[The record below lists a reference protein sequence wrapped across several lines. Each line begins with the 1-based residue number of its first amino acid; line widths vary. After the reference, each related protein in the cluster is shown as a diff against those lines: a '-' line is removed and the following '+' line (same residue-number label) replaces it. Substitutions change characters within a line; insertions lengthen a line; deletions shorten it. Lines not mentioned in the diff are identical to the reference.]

1 MDAWAEHKKKMA
13 EQEKKADKADA
24 EKKKKEDAYDE
35 SIWNLT
41 KQRAAKN
48 IPVPQTSQVQ
58 RPQSTQQKQPVQSVQ
73 RTQSQPVQRTVTQQ
87 KPVTPPVTKTP
98 VQSVQKSVTQQPVQ
112 KTTQPVTQQKP
123 QVQPTAKPVQ
133 KPVVKTEPKQ
143 VAKPAEP
150 VQSVDDN
157 IEEDEVVKLVKIS
170 ARINEKVDEVMKDMA
185 QEFGVPFSQV
195 VRLAIDGHLEKY
207 LGTVR
212 YIDGD
217 QGENIQRTVAIIANE
232 LQGIR
237 NELNKIGVNVNQVAK
252 WNNLERQIER
262 LNDEYKT
269 ATPVRKKEIQDRLM
283 YLTRVQKS
291 VNWNYFSL
299 FGVEKYL
306 DRFDAVAERVGE
318 QLWHTQE

>member
-1 MDAWAEHKKKMA
+1 MGIIFNLDGTTDAWAEHKRKQMEEQKRAGA
-13 EQEKKADKADA
+13 EG
-24 EKKKKEDAYDE
+24 KKKTAGEDSVDDVSVLLPKPKAPPSVLIPKLE
-35 SIWNLT
+35 VQPT
-41 KQRAAKN
+41 AK
-48 IPVPQTSQVQ
+48 
-58 RPQSTQQKQPVQSVQ
+58 SVQ
-73 RTQSQPVQRTVTQQ
+73 KTVTQQ
-87 KPVTPPVTKTP
+87 KPVTPPVKKTP
-98 VQSVQKSVTQQPVQ
+98 VQPVQKSVAQQSVQ
-112 KTTQPVTQQKP
+112 KTTQAVTQPKP

-133 KPVVKTEPKQ
+133 KTVAKPEPKQ
-143 VAKPAEP
+143 TVKPAEP

-157 IEEDEVVKLVKIS
+157 IEEDEVIKLVKIS

-217 QGENIQRTVAIIANE
+217 QGENIQRTMAIIANE

-262 LNDEYKT
+262 LNAEYKT
-269 ATPVRKKEIQDRLM
+269 ATPVRKKEIQERLM

-299 FGVEKYL
+299 FAVEKYL

>member
-1 MDAWAEHKKKMA
+1 MA
-13 EQEKKADKADA
+13 Q
-24 EKKKKEDAYDE
+24 
-35 SIWNLT
+35 
-41 KQRAAKN
+41 
-48 IPVPQTSQVQ
+48 
-58 RPQSTQQKQPVQSVQ
+58 QS
-73 RTQSQPVQRTVTQQ
+73 
-87 KPVTPPVTKTP
+87 
-98 VQSVQKSVTQQPVQ
+98 VQ
-112 KTTQPVTQQKP
+112 KTTQAVTQPKP

-133 KPVVKTEPKQ
+133 KTVAKPEPKQ
-143 VAKPAEP
+143 TVKLAEP
-150 VQSVDDN
+150 VQNVDDN
-157 IEEDEVVKLVKIS
+157 IEEDEVIKLVKIS

-217 QGENIQRTVAIIANE
+217 QGENIQRTMAIIANE

-262 LNDEYKT
+262 LNAEYKT
-269 ATPVRKKEIQDRLM
+269 ATPVRKKEIQERLM

-299 FGVEKYL
+299 FAVEKYL

>member
-1 MDAWAEHKKKMA
+1 MSSVNDMNGAVDFWANFKKQKEEEA
-13 EQEKKADKADA
+13 RQREQAARELEMPFDVQQDEIDNLPEPEPDDDFTESEMVQEPTGDDEKEIISDGNT
-24 EKKKKEDAYDE
+24 EESEDD
-35 SIWNLT
+35 IG
-41 KQRAAKN
+41 
-48 IPVPQTSQVQ
+48 
-58 RPQSTQQKQPVQSVQ
+58 
-73 RTQSQPVQRTVTQQ
+73 
-87 KPVTPPVTKTP
+87 
-98 VQSVQKSVTQQPVQ
+98 
-112 KTTQPVTQQKP
+112 
-123 QVQPTAKPVQ
+123 
-133 KPVVKTEPKQ
+133 
-143 VAKPAEP
+143 
-150 VQSVDDN
+150 
-157 IEEDEVVKLVKIS
+157 EEELIRLVKIS

-185 QEFGVPFSQV
+185 KEFDVPFSQV

-217 QGENIQRTVAIIANE
+217 QGENIQRTMAIIANE

-262 LNDEYKT
+262 LNAEYKT
-269 ATPVRKKEIQDRLM
+269 ATPVRKKEIQERLM

-299 FGVEKYL
+299 FAVEKYL